1 MRPRCWPPCQEVHLS
16 DSAVDTVLCDVTD
29 GVMRITLNRP
39 DKANAIAPEARNRLI
54 ELLGEADGDV
64 EVRAVAI
71 HSTGKFFCTGAD
83 VSRMSGS
90 MATPRPTGTTMRTM
104 LGGAQRLIAAVLDCG
119 KPVVAVVQG
128 PAAGMG
134 AHLAFASDFIVASED
149 AWFSLPFVQR
159 GLALDAAGAY
169 LLPRR
174 MGLQKAKELAFLGDR
189 LTAAEGQAL
198 GVVNRVCA
206 ADQLEATAAELVGR
220 LAAAATTAIGLSK
233 KLLNASL
240 DADRNSA
247 FLAEA
252 MSQEIVG
259 RTDDIKEG
267 VAAFMDKRPVNFR
280 GY

>member
-1 MRPRCWPPCQEVHLS
+1 MD
-16 DSAVDTVLCDVTD
+16 DSAVDTVLCNVSG

-39 DKANAIAPEARNRLI
+39 DKANAITPDARNRII
-54 ELLGEADGDV
+54 ELLGEADGDI

-83 VSRMSGS
+83 VSRMSGAMS
-90 MATPRPTGTTMRTM
+90 TPRPAGSTMRTM
-104 LGGAQRLIAAVLDCG
+104 LDGAQRLIAAVLDCA

-134 AHLAFASDFIVASED
+134 AHLAFACDFVVAAED

-174 MGLQKAKELAFLGDR
+174 LGLQKVKELAFLGDR
-189 LTAAEGQAL
+189 LPASEGLTL
-198 GVVNRVCA
+198 GIVNRVCP
-206 ADQLEATAAELVGR
+206 ADQLEDTAAELVGR
-220 LAAAATTAIGLSK
+220 LANAATTAISLSK
-233 KLLNASL
+233 RLLNASL
-240 DADRNSA
+240 DGDRNGA

-259 RTDDIKEG
+259 RTEDIKEG
-267 VAAFMDKRPVNFR
+267 VQAFMEKRAVKFR

>member
-1 MRPRCWPPCQEVHLS
+1 
-16 DSAVDTVLCDVTD
+16 
-29 GVMRITLNRP
+29 
-39 DKANAIAPEARNRLI
+39 
-54 ELLGEADGDV
+54 
-64 EVRAVAI
+64 
-71 HSTGKFFCTGAD
+71 
-83 VSRMSGS
+83 
-90 MATPRPTGTTMRTM
+90 MRTM

-134 AHLAFASDFIVASED
+134 AHLAFACDFVVAAED

-189 LTAAEGQAL
+189 LPATEGL
-198 GVVNRVCA
+198 SMGIVNRTCG
-206 ADQLEATAAELVGR
+206 ADQLEATAEELVNR
-220 LAAAATTAIGLSK
+220 LANAATTAIGLSK
-233 KLLNASL
+233 RLLNASL
-240 DADRNSA
+240 DGDRGAA

-259 RTDDIKEG
+259 RTEDIKEG
-267 VAAFMDKRPVNFR
+267 VEAFMEKRAVKFR